1 MIDEKELHKGW
12 AQWNRNTLLD
22 WLNEYN
28 NDPVTEISIGGRFRC
43 TSSDVANSVLDF
55 LGGTIDPERG
65 LRYLTIEHYMDEN
78 KLEAWPLE

>member
-22 WLNEYN
+22 WLNEFN
-28 NDPVTEISIGGRFRC
+28 KEPVTEISISDFIC
-43 TSSDVANSVLDF
+43 TSSDVANSVIDF

-65 LRYLTIEHYMDEN
+65 LRYLTIEGYYDEN
-78 KLEAWPLE
+78 

>member
-1 MIDEKELHKGW
+1 MIDEKELHEGW

-22 WLNEYN
+22 WLKEFN
-28 NDPVTEISIGGRFRC
+28 NDPVTEISIGNYFRC

-65 LRYLTIEHYMDEN
+65 LRYLTIKGYCD
-78 KLEAWPLE
+78 

>member
-1 MIDEKELHKGW
+1 MIDEKELHEGW

-22 WLNEYN
+22 WLKEFN
-28 NDPVTEISIGGRFRC
+28 NDPVTEISISGLIC
-43 TSSDVANSVLDF
+43 TSSDVVNSVLDF

-65 LRYLTIEHYMDEN
+65 LRYLTIEEYYDRN

>member
-1 MIDEKELHKGW
+1 MIDEKQLHEGW

-22 WLNEYN
+22 WLKEFN
-28 NDPVTEISIGGRFRC
+28 NDPVTEISIVLFSC

-65 LRYLTIEHYMDEN
+65 LRYLTIENYHDEN